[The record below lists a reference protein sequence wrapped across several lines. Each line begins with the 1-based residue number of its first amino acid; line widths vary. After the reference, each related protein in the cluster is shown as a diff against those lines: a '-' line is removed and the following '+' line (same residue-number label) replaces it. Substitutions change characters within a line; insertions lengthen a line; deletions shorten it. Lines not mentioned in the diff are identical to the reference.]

1 MLLKE
6 FLNSLVCIEED
17 VVQWSF
23 EMNDL
28 VNKISRDIYILS
40 EDKYIEFIKKL
51 SKLEVKNKVF
61 LKLVNAEKD
70 KKKEDS

>member
-1 MLLKE
+1 
-6 FLNSLVCIEED
+6 
-17 VVQWSF
+17 
-23 EMNDL
+23 MNDL